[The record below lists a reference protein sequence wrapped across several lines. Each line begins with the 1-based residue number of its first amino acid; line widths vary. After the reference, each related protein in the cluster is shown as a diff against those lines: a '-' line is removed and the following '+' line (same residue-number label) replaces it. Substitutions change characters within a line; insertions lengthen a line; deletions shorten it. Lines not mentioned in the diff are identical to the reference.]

1 MNHLIDAIVWLADP
15 AHLLGSG
22 GVLHRA
28 VEHLAYSLI
37 AVALA
42 SLIAVPIGWLIGH
55 TGRAPG
61 LSVTLTGAARAL
73 PTLGVLTLAALAFGV
88 GLIGPL
94 VAFIVLSIPSILAGA
109 YAGIHAIEP
118 AIIDAARATGLSSRQ
133 VLWRVEVPLGLPL
146 LMGGIRSAMLQ
157 VIATATL
164 AAYVGAGGLGRQ
176 LFLGLRTQDYPQ
188 MLGASIAVMI
198 IALLVDLAFARLQ
211 RRVTP
216 AGVRTL

>member
-94 VAFIVLSIPSILAGA
+94 VAFIVLSVPSILAGA